1 MLADA
6 DLDRLRDRLEAA
18 DYTLDPVLARLGE
31 SGRAGLGRNS
41 TMPARDALGDPFD
54 PGDDAQGTLIRL
66 WVLQDAVP
74 ADRVAHALGGDLVRA
89 LGAAGLLESDA
100 AGAVR
105 AVAPLRPY
113 GAEAGPHSAAVAG
126 WICHDRLPNLDGQS
140 GRVRADHVLGGS
152 PASTTL
158 AQLTIRRPVG
168 AALDLGTGCGVQSLH
183 LAGHAGRVVA
193 TDLNPRALA
202 LARVSLRLSGVDA
215 DLRLGS
221 LYEPVAGERFDL
233 IVSNPPY
240 VMAPPAPAGERLT
253 YREGSLPGDDL
264 VRRVVVDG
272 ARHLAADGTLQV
284 LCNWAVTSG
293 EPWADRLAGWL
304 RPTGC
309 DALVI
314 ERERLDPYEYV
325 EMWLADAGL
334 DRAPD
339 HAQRYRHWLDYLAGL
354 GVVGVGL
361 GWISLRNAGRAH
373 PDLRLER
380 WPFDVHQPIGE
391 AFAAQHRAVDLA
403 ERADAALL
411 AARWRVH
418 PGVVQETLGRPGA
431 ADPEHLVLRQSFGLA
446 RAVEADTGLAAL
458 VGACD
463 GDLTASEII
472 GAIAVL
478 LEVDADALT
487 AELTPRLRLLV
498 ADGYLTD

>member
-1 MLADA
+1 MLAAA
-6 DLDRLRDRLEAA
+6 DLDRLRDRLLAA
-18 DYTLDPVLARLGE
+18 GYTVDSVLARLGAA
-31 SGRAGLGRNS
+31 GRAGLGRNS
-41 TMPARDALGDPFD
+41 TVPARAALGPAA
-54 PGDDAQGTLIRL
+54 GDDAQATLLRL

-74 ADRVAHALGGDLVRA
+74 ARAVALALGEDL
-89 LGAAGLLESDA
+89 LGSLLAAGLIESDA

-105 AVAPLRPY
+105 APAPIRPY
-113 GAEAGPHSAAVAG
+113 GAEAGPSTEAVAG
-126 WICHDRLPNLDGQS
+126 WICHDRLPNLDARS
-140 GRVRADHVLGGS
+140 ERVRADHVLGGS

-158 AQLTIRRPVG
+158 AQLTLRRPVG

-193 TDLNPRALA
+193 TDLNPRALE

-264 VRRVVVDG
+264 VRRVVVEG
-272 ARHLAADGTLQV
+272 ARHLAPDGTLQV
-284 LCNWAVTSG
+284 LCNWAVTAA
-293 EPWADRLAGWL
+293 EPWTERLAGWL

-314 ERERLDPYEYV
+314 ERERLDPYEYI

-339 HAQRYRHWLDYLAGL
+339 HADRYRAWLDYLAGL

-373 PDLRLER
+373 PDLRLEE
-380 WPFDVHQPIGE
+380 WPFDVHQPVGD

-403 ERADAALL
+403 ERTDAALL
-411 AARWRVH
+411 ATRWRVL
-418 PGVVQETLGRPGA
+418 PGVVQETTGRPGA
-431 ADPEHLVLRQSFGLA
+431 ADPEHIVLRQGFGLA
-446 RAVEADTGLAAL
+446 RAVEVDTGLAAL

-472 GAIAVL
+472 AALATL
-478 LEVDADALT
+478 LEVDAEAL
-487 AELTPRLRLLV
+487 AADLTPRLRALV